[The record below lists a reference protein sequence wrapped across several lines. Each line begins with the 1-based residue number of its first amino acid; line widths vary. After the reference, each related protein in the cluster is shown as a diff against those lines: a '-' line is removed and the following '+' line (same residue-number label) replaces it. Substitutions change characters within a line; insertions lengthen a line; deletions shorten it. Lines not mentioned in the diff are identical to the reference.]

1 MDTQKLLYIVLALGA
16 GYMIYSTAKDL
27 IKKKP
32 SKEPAEPAS
41 SNNNNSNSS
50 TILPLQLQAYERMAL
65 YVERISPQSLIG
77 RIYQQGMTTV
87 DMQLAMVQQIKAEYD
102 HNVTQQIYV
111 SAQTWDAI
119 KTLKEQT
126 ISVINQVAASLPA
139 DAPAM
144 ELNKQILEVFA
155 EAGASPSELVAQIIN
170 TEAKKLM
177 K

>member
-32 SKEPAEPAS
+32 SKEPGEPATS
-41 SNNNNSNSS
+41 NNNSNSS

-65 YVERISPQSLIG
+65 YVERISPQSLIS
-77 RIYQQGMTTV
+77 RIYQPGMTTV

-111 SAQTWDAI
+111 STQTWDAI

-126 ISVINQVAASLPA
+126 ISVINQVAATLPP

-144 ELNKQILEVFA
+144 ELNKQLLEVFA